1 MKNYLDRYLAGES
14 PLHPERLTLP
24 SDEELDVAEA
34 AFDRIV
40 AERESQ
46 ANVADKTR
54 RRVVRL
60 WPWAAA
66 ASILL
71 LTGIG
76 IALWSEKEMPPK
88 ELVAKAEST
97 ISGEQQPI
105 EEPVM
110 TTSDPIEETAVATA
124 QPVETKPRIKP
135 RRKHVRPAE
144 PVEVVREEPD
154 TEEETP
160 DPYYRSP
167 EQEVLLAMEAHEQD
181 IRSRGK
187 RLQQEIAALTIEH

>member
-1 MKNYLDRYLAGES
+1 MKNYLDRYLAGET
-14 PLHPERLTLP
+14 PLHPERLIVP
-24 SDEELDVAEA
+24 SDEELDAAEA

-46 ANVADKTR
+46 ATVDDKTH

-60 WPWAAA
+60 WPWAVA

-71 LTGIG
+71 FIGIG
-76 IALWSEKEMPPK
+76 IALWSDKEMPPK
-88 ELVAKAEST
+88 ELVAKAEPT
-97 ISGEQQPI
+97 IIGEQQLI
-105 EEPVM
+105 EEPVVAAA
-110 TTSDPIEETAVATA
+110 DPIEESVVATA

-135 RRKHVRPAE
+135 RRKLVRPEKSVEVAEE
-144 PVEVVREEPD
+144 PV
-154 TEEETP
+154 TEDETP

-181 IRSRGK
+181 IRLRGK
-187 RLQQEIAALTIEH
+187 RLQQEIAALSIEH

>member
-1 MKNYLDRYLAGES
+1 MKNYLDRYLAGET
-14 PLHPERLTLP
+14 PLHPERLIVP
-24 SDEELDVAEA
+24 SDEELDAAEA
-34 AFDRIV
+34 AFDRLV
-40 AERESQ
+40 AEHESQ
-46 ANVADKTR
+46 ATVADKTHH
-54 RRVVRL
+54 RVIRL

-71 LTGIG
+71 IIGIG
-76 IALWSEKEMPPK
+76 IALWSDKEMPSK
-88 ELVAKAEST
+88 ELVAKAEPK
-97 ISGEQQPI
+97 IIGEQQVIEESVVATANPI
-105 EEPVM
+105 EENV
-110 TTSDPIEETAVATA
+110 VATV

-135 RRKHVRPAE
+135 RRKHVRPAQ

-187 RLQQEIAALTIEH
+187 RLQQEIAAMTIDY